1 MISTVLATAA
11 EGEDHGPLGLVVS
24 EVILSIVVFAI
35 LYFLVKKFI
44 VPSFEKAYAD
54 RTAAIEGGIEE
65 AQSAQK
71 EAQAALEQYTAQLAD
86 ARHEAAAIRE
96 EAREQGAQ
104 IVVEM
109 REQAQAESARI
120 VAAAQAQITAERQQA
135 VAQLKSEV
143 GGMATDLASRI
154 VGESLADS
162 DAQRRTVQR
171 FIDELEGS
179 AN

>member
-1 MISTVLATAA
+1 MYSTILATAA
-11 EGEDHGPLGLVVS
+11 EGEEHSPLMP
-24 EVILSIVVFAI
+24 ILSEIVLAIVVFAI
-35 LYFLVKKFI
+35 LYFLVQKFI
-44 VPSFEKAYAD
+44 VPNFEKAYAD

-104 IVVEM
+104 IVAEM
-109 REQAQAESARI
+109 RAEANAEKDRI
-120 VAAAQAQITAERQQA
+120 VAAAHAQIEAERQQA
-135 VAQLKSEV
+135 VAQLKTEV
-143 GGMATDLASRI
+143 GGMATDLAGRI
-154 VGESLADS
+154 VGESLADT
-162 DAQRRTVQR
+162 DAQRRAVQR

>member
-1 MISTVLATAA
+1 MISTILVASA
-11 EGEDHGPLGLVVS
+11 EGEGHSPVVPILSEVVLALVVVS
-24 EVILSIVVFAI
+24 I
-35 LYFLVKKFI
+35 LYVLVAKFV
-44 VPSFEKAYAD
+44 VPNFEKAYAD

-71 EAQAALEQYTAQLAD
+71 EAQAALEKYTAQLAD

-104 IVVEM
+104 IVAEM

-120 VAAAQAQITAERQQA
+120 VSAAQAQIVAERQQA

-143 GGMATDLASRI
+143 GGMATELASRI
-154 VGESLADS
+154 VGESLADT
-162 DAQRRTVQR
+162 DAQRRTVSR

>member
-1 MISTVLATAA
+1 MYSTILATAA
-11 EGEDHGPLGLVVS
+11 EGEEHNPLIPVVS
-24 EVILSIVVFAI
+24 EIVLSLVLFAI
-35 LYFLVKKFI
+35 LYWLVRKFI
-44 VPSFEKAYAD
+44 VPNFEKAYAE

-71 EAQAALEQYTAQLAD
+71 EAQAALEQYTAQLAE

-120 VAAAQAQITAERQQA
+120 IAAAQAQVAAERAQA
-135 VAQLKSEV
+135 IAQLKTEV

-154 VGESLADS
+154 VGESLADTE
-162 DAQRRTVQR
+162 AQRRSVQR

>member
-1 MISTVLATAA
+1 MKAFVLAAAA
-11 EGEDHGPLGLVVS
+11 EGEEPNPLIPHLPEIIWGLIFFTLLVVL
-24 EVILSIVVFAI
+24 VTKYVV
-35 LYFLVKKFI
+35 
-44 VPSFEKAYAD
+44 PNFEKAYAA
-54 RTAAIEGGIEE
+54 RTAEIEGGIEE
-65 AQSAQK
+65 AQAAQN
-71 EAQAALEQYTAQLAD
+71 EAQAALEKYTAQLTE

-120 VAAAQAQITAERQQA
+120 IAAAQAQIVAERQQA
-135 VAQLKSEV
+135 VAQLTSEV

-154 VGESLADS
+154 VGESLADTE
-162 DAQRRTVQR
+162 AQRRSVQR